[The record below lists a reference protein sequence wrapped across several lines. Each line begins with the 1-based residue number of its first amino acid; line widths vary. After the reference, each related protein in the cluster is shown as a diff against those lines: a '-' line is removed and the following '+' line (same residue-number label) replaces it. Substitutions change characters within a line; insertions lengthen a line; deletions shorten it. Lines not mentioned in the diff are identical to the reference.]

1 MLETT
6 ARKDD
11 YVSLISYVQ
20 RMEDARRAKQ
30 TLHWI
35 SDKKPLSITHYLERY
50 SLEKHWTDK
59 HGMERHPSQSIKQR
73 RMEGVD
79 CDVLVTGRT
88 KGL

>member
-35 SDKKPLSITHYLERY
+35 SDKKTVVDHALPGKI
-50 SLEKHWTDK
+50 
-59 HGMERHPSQSIKQR
+59 QSGETLNR
-73 RMEGVD
+73 
-79 CDVLVTGRT
+79 
-88 KGL
+88 

>member
-50 SLEKHWTDK
+50 SLEKH
-59 HGMERHPSQSIKQR
+59 
-73 RMEGVD
+73 
-79 CDVLVTGRT
+79 
-88 KGL
+88 